1 MRVINAPQ
9 GSAAWLES
17 RVGRI
22 TASRMAD
29 VMAKPKRGDKELAC
43 KRDYRMELVCERLT
57 GRAAEHYVS
66 RDMDWGTEQ
75 EPFARA
81 AYDGFCDTMVDEVG
95 LVLHPTMDY
104 AGASPDALVGDDG
117 YLEIKCPKTATHI
130 EWRLADT
137 VPEEYEPQ
145 MMWGLACTG
154 RDWAD
159 FVSFDPR
166 LPQGL
171 RFFVKR
177 LMRDEVRI
185 AEMETAVSQF
195 HAEVEFM
202 CMQLGSKSEWKPI
215 MPGQCESEMVS
226 VGNFSIPRDLSD
238 MLDSAELIP

>member
-1 MRVINAPQ
+1 MRVINVPQ
-9 GSAAWLES
+9 NSAAWLAA

-29 VMAKPKRGDKELAC
+29 VMAKPKRGRTEELAC
-43 KRDYRMELVCERLT
+43 RRDYRMELLCERLT
-57 GRAAEHYVS
+57 GKAAEHYVS

-75 EPFARA
+75 EAFARA
-81 AYDGFCDTMVDEVG
+81 AYEVYCETMVDEVG
-95 LVLHPTMDY
+95 LVLHPTMDF
-104 AGASPDALVGDDG
+104 AGASPDAMVGEDG
-117 YLEIKCPKTATHI
+117 MLEIKAPKTATHL
-130 EWRLADT
+130 EWRLAGV
-137 VPEEYEPQ
+137 VPEEHEPQ

-185 AEMETAVSQF
+185 AEMEAAVNQF

-202 CMQLGSKSEWKPI
+202 CLELGSKSEWQPI
-215 MPGQCESEMVS
+215 MPSNQEMVS
-226 VGNFSIPRDLSD
+226 VGHLSIPKDLSD
-238 MLDSAELIP
+238 VLDAAELIP